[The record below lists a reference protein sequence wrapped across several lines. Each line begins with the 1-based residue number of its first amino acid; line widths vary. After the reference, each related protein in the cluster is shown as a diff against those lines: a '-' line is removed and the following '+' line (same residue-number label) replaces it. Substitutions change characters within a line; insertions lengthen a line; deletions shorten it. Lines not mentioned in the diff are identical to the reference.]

1 MSSRDLPSFL
11 LMQNPIQDYDW
22 GSHDALTALFGIPNP
37 TGKPQAELWM
47 GAHPNGCSEVTLAG
61 RVQKLSVVIDAAPA
75 AALGEATR
83 ARFGSLPFLFKVLC
97 AEKALS
103 IQVHPSKAQAEAGF
117 AREEAAGIDPKA
129 SNRNYKDPNHKPEL
143 VFALTPYQAMN
154 GFRAIPAILALFERI
169 KLASIADLVAA
180 LATNQNEGGLQHFF
194 HQLLIL
200 TGARK
205 EAALA
210 ALQAYAT
217 DHQDEETFALIT
229 SLAAQYPGDVG
240 LFSPLLLNVVTLK
253 PGQAMF
259 LDACTPHAYVRG
271 TGLEIMANSDNV
283 LRAGL
288 TPKYIDVAEL
298 LDCTRC
304 QPKPDDQI
312 LLAPR
317 CEGMTGNTVQH
328 FDVPVPDFTFSV
340 YPAGEHALTTASAEI
355 LFAIDGTVTLKQG
368 GETLRLEK
376 GQSAFVPAATGHYQL
391 LAEGRVARAGNRCQ
405 DVPPAQVSMT
415 A

>member
-11 LMQNPIQDYDW
+11 LMQNPIQGYDW
-22 GSHDALTALFGIPNP
+22 GSHDALTTLFGIPNP

-47 GAHPNGCSEVTLAG
+47 GAHPNGCSEVVLAG
-61 RVQKLSVVIDAAPA
+61 NVQKLSTLIESAPTAVLGDA
-75 AALGEATR
+75 TQ

-117 AREEAAGIDPKA
+117 AKEEAAGIDIKA

-154 GFRAIPAILALFERI
+154 GFLAIPAILALFERV
-169 KLASIADLVAA
+169 KLATIADLVTA
-180 LATNQNEGGLQHFF
+180 LAANQNEAGLQHFF

-200 TGARK
+200 TGPRK
-205 EAALA
+205 EEALA
-210 ALQAYAT
+210 GLLAYAAA
-217 DHQDEETFALIT
+217 HQDEETFALVT

-240 LFSPLLLNVVTLK
+240 LFSPLLLNVVTLQ
-253 PGQAMF
+253 PGQAMY

-298 LDCTRC
+298 LGCTRC
-304 QPKPDDQI
+304 LAKPDDQI
-312 LLAPR
+312 LLSPR
-317 CEGMTGNTVQH
+317 MEGAVQH
-328 FDVPVPDFTFSV
+328 YDVPVPDFTFSV

-355 LFAIDGTVTLKQG
+355 LFAIDGTVILQQGKQS
-368 GETLRLEK
+368 LRLEK
-376 GQSAFVPAATGHYQL
+376 GQSAFIPAATGNYQL
-391 LAEGRVARAGNRCQ
+391 LAEGRVARAGNRC
-405 DVPPAQVSMT
+405 
-415 A
+415 

>member
-11 LMQNPIQDYDW
+11 LMQNPIQGYDW
-22 GSHDALTALFGIPNP
+22 GSHDALTRLFGIPNP
-37 TGKPQAELWM
+37 DGSPQAELWM
-47 GAHPNGCSEVTLAG
+47 GAHPNGCSEVTLADG
-61 RVQKLSVVIDAAPA
+61 VQKLSALIDSAPA
-75 AALGEATR
+75 AVLGDATL

-117 AREEAAGIDPKA
+117 AKEEAAGISPKA
-129 SNRNYKDPNHKPEL
+129 ANRNYKDPNHKPEL

-154 GFRAIPAILALFERI
+154 GFRAIPAILALFERV
-169 KLASIADLVAA
+169 KLAAIADLVAA
-180 LATNQNEGGLQHFF
+180 LAANQNEAGLQHFF

-200 TGARK
+200 TGPRK
-205 EAALA
+205 EDALA
-210 ALQAYAT
+210 GLLAYAAA
-217 DHQDEETFALIT
+217 HQDEETFALVT

-240 LFSPLLLNVVTLK
+240 LFSPLLLNVVTLQ
-253 PGQAMF
+253 PGQAMY

-304 QPKPDDQI
+304 LAKPDDQI
-312 LLAPR
+312 LLSPR
-317 CEGMTGNTVQH
+317 MEGAVQH
-328 FDVPVPDFTFSV
+328 YDVPVPDFTFSV

-355 LFAIDGTVTLKQG
+355 LFAIDGTVILQQGKQS
-368 GETLRLEK
+368 LRLEK
-376 GQSAFVPAATGHYQL
+376 GQSTFIPAATGSYQL
-391 LAEGRVARAGNRCQ
+391 LAEGRVARAGNRC
-405 DVPPAQVSMT
+405 
-415 A
+415 

>member
-11 LMQNPIQDYDW
+11 LMQNPIQGYDW
-22 GSHDALTALFGIPNP
+22 GSHDALTTLFGIPNP
-37 TGKPQAELWM
+37 AGKPQAELWM

-61 RVQKLSVVIDAAPA
+61 NVQKLSTLIERAPA
-75 AALGEATR
+75 AVLGDATV

-117 AREEAAGIDPKA
+117 AREEAAGIDAKA
-129 SNRNYKDPNHKPEL
+129 ANRNYKDPNHKPEL

-154 GFRAIPAILALFERI
+154 GFRAIPAILALFDAMALPA
-169 KLASIADLVAA
+169 LAELTAA
-180 LATNQNEGGLQHFF
+180 LRQSQDEAGLQHFF
-194 HQLLIL
+194 HQMLIL
-200 TGARK
+200 DGARK
-205 EAALA
+205 EEALTG
-210 ALQAYAT
+210 LLAYAAAR
-217 DHQDEETFALIT
+217 QDDETFALIT

-253 PGQAMF
+253 PGQAMY

-304 QPKPDDQI
+304 LPKPDDQI
-312 LLAPR
+312 LLVPHL
-317 CEGMTGNTVQH
+317 EGAVQH
-328 FDVPVPDFTFSV
+328 FEVPVPDFTFSV

-355 LFAIDGTVTLKQG
+355 LFAIDGTVTLQQG
-368 GETLRLEK
+368 EQSLRLEK
-376 GQSAFVPAATGHYQL
+376 GQSAFVPAATGSYHL
-391 LAEGRVARAGNRCQ
+391 LAEGRVARAGNRC
-405 DVPPAQVSMT
+405 
-415 A
+415 

>member
-11 LMQNPIQDYDW
+11 LMQNPIQGYDW
-22 GSHDALTALFGIPNP
+22 GSHDALTTLFGIPNP
-37 TGKPQAELWM
+37 AGKPQAELWM
-47 GAHPNGCSEVTLAG
+47 GAHPNGCSEVVLAG
-61 RVQKLSVVIDAAPA
+61 DVQKLSTLINSAPA
-75 AALGEATR
+75 AVLGDATQ

-117 AREEAAGIDPKA
+117 AREEAAGIDIKA

-154 GFRAIPAILALFERI
+154 GFRALPAILALFERV
-169 KLASIADLVAA
+169 KLAAIADLVAA
-180 LATNQNEGGLQHFF
+180 LAANQNEAGLQHFF
-194 HQLLIL
+194 HQLLVL
-200 TGARK
+200 EGTRK
-205 EAALA
+205 EDALA
-210 ALQAYAT
+210 GLLAYAAA
-217 DHQDEETFALIT
+217 HQDEETFALVT

-240 LFSPLLLNVVTLK
+240 LFSPLLLNVVTLQ
-253 PGQAMF
+253 PGQAMY

-304 QPKPDDQI
+304 LAKPDDQI
-312 LLAPR
+312 LLSPR
-317 CEGMTGNTVQH
+317 MEGAVQH
-328 FDVPVPDFTFSV
+328 YDVPVPDFTFSV

-355 LFAIDGTVTLKQG
+355 LFAIDGTVILQQGKQS
-368 GETLRLEK
+368 LRLEK
-376 GQSAFVPAATGHYQL
+376 GQSAFIPAATGSYQL
-391 LAEGRVARAGNRCQ
+391 LAEGRVARAGNRC
-405 DVPPAQVSMT
+405 
-415 A
+415 

>member
-1 MSSRDLPSFL
+1 MSYPPFFL
-11 LMQNPIQDYDW
+11 MCNPIQDYVW
-22 GSHDALTALFGIPNP
+22 GSRDSLTTLFGIKNP
-37 TGKPQAELWM
+37 EGKPQAELWM

-61 RVQKLSVVIDAAPA
+61 ESVKLSNLIDANPVAM
-75 AALGEATR
+75 LGEATQ

-97 AEKALS
+97 AEQALS

-117 AREEAAGIDPKA
+117 AREEAAGIDIKA

-143 VFALTPYQAMN
+143 VFALTRYQAMN
-154 GFRAIPAILALFERI
+154 GFRAIPAILALFDRMA
-169 KLASIADLVAA
+169 LPALADLTAA
-180 LATNQNEGGLQHFF
+180 LRQSQNEAGLQHFF

-200 TGARK
+200 SGERK
-205 EAALA
+205 DEALA
-210 ALQAYAT
+210 GLLAYAAN
-217 DHQDEETFALIT
+217 HQDEETFALIT
-229 SLAAQYPGDVG
+229 SLATQYPGDVG
-240 LFSPLLLNVVTLK
+240 LFSPLLLNVVTLQ

-304 QPKPDDQI
+304 LPKPDDQI

-317 CEGMTGNTVQH
+317 CDGAVQH

-340 YPAGEHALTTASAEI
+340 YPEGEHQLTTASAEI
-355 LFAIDGTVTLKQG
+355 LFAIDGTVHLKQG
-368 GETLRLEK
+368 EQSLRLEK
-376 GQSAFVPAATGHYQL
+376 GQSAFIPAATGCYQL
-391 LAEGRVARAGNRCQ
+391 LAEGRVARAGNRC
-405 DVPPAQVSMT
+405 
-415 A
+415 

>member
-11 LMQNPIQDYDW
+11 LMRNPIQGYDW
-22 GSHDALTALFGIPNP
+22 GSHDALTTLFGIPNP
-37 TGKPQAELWM
+37 AGKPQAELWM

-61 RVQKLSVVIDAAPA
+61 DVQKLSTLIERAPA
-75 AALGEATR
+75 AVLGDATV

-117 AREEAAGIDPKA
+117 AKEEAAGIDIKA
-129 SNRNYKDPNHKPEL
+129 ANRNYKDPNHKPEL

-154 GFRAIPAILALFERI
+154 GFRAIPAILALFDAMALPA
-169 KLASIADLVAA
+169 LAELTAA
-180 LATNQNEGGLQHFF
+180 LRQSQDEAGLQHFF
-194 HQLLIL
+194 HQMLIL
-200 TGARK
+200 DGARK

-210 ALQAYAT
+210 GLLAYAAARP
-217 DHQDEETFALIT
+217 DDETFALIT

-240 LFSPLLLNVVTLK
+240 LFSPLLLNVVTLQ
-253 PGQAMF
+253 PGQAMY

-304 QPKPDDQI
+304 LPKPDDQI
-312 LLAPR
+312 LLAPHL
-317 CEGMTGNTVQH
+317 EGAVQH
-328 FDVPVPDFTFSV
+328 FEVPVPDFTFSV
-340 YPAGEHALTTASAEI
+340 YPAGEHALTTANAEI
-355 LFAIDGTVTLKQG
+355 LFAIDGTVTLQQG
-368 GETLRLEK
+368 EQSLRLEK
-376 GQSAFVPAATGHYQL
+376 GQSAFVPATTGSYRL
-391 LAEGRVARAGNRCQ
+391 LAEGRVARAGNRC
-405 DVPPAQVSMT
+405 
-415 A
+415 

>member
-11 LMQNPIQDYDW
+11 LMQNPIQGYDW
-22 GSHDALTALFGIPNP
+22 GSHDALTTLFGIPNP
-37 TGKPQAELWM
+37 AGKPQAELWM
-47 GAHPNGCSEVTLAG
+47 GAHPNGCSEVTLADG
-61 RVQKLSVVIDAAPA
+61 VQKLSALIDSAPA
-75 AALGEATR
+75 AVLGDATQ

-117 AREEAAGIDPKA
+117 AREEAAGIDAKA
-129 SNRNYKDPNHKPEL
+129 ANRNYKDPNHKPEL

-154 GFRAIPAILALFERI
+154 GFRAIPAILALFDAMALPA
-169 KLASIADLVAA
+169 LAELTAA
-180 LATNQNEGGLQHFF
+180 LRQSQDEAGLQHFF
-194 HQLLIL
+194 HQMLIL
-200 TGARK
+200 DGARK
-205 EAALA
+205 EEALA
-210 ALQAYAT
+210 GLLAYAAAR
-217 DHQDEETFALIT
+217 QDDETFALIT

-253 PGQAMF
+253 PGQAMY

-304 QPKPDDQI
+304 LPKPDDQI
-312 LLAPR
+312 LLAPHL
-317 CEGMTGNTVQH
+317 EGAVQH
-328 FDVPVPDFTFSV
+328 FEVPVPDFTFSV

-355 LFAIDGTVTLKQG
+355 LFAIDGTVILQQGKQS
-368 GETLRLEK
+368 LRLEK
-376 GQSAFVPAATGHYQL
+376 GQSAFIPATTGSYQL
-391 LAEGRVARAGNRCQ
+391 LAEGRVARAGNRC
-405 DVPPAQVSMT
+405 
-415 A
+415 

>member
-11 LMQNPIQDYDW
+11 LMQNPIQGYDW
-22 GSHDALTALFGIPNP
+22 GSHDALTTLFGIPNP
-37 TGKPQAELWM
+37 AGKPQAELWM

-61 RVQKLSVVIDAAPA
+61 DVQKLSTLIESAPA
-75 AALGEATR
+75 AVLGDATV

-117 AREEAAGIDPKA
+117 AKEEAAGISPKA
-129 SNRNYKDPNHKPEL
+129 ANRNYKDPNHKPEL

-154 GFRAIPAILALFERI
+154 GFRAIPAILALFDAMALPA
-169 KLASIADLVAA
+169 LAELTAA
-180 LATNQNEGGLQHFF
+180 LRQSQDEVGLQHFF
-194 HQLLIL
+194 HQMLIL
-200 TGARK
+200 DGARK
-205 EAALA
+205 EEALTG
-210 ALQAYAT
+210 LLAYAAAR
-217 DHQDEETFALIT
+217 QDDETFALIT

-253 PGQAMF
+253 PGQAMY

-304 QPKPDDQI
+304 LPKPDDQI
-312 LLAPR
+312 LLAPHL
-317 CEGMTGNTVQH
+317 EGAVQH
-328 FDVPVPDFTFSV
+328 FEVPVPDFTFSV
-340 YPAGEHALTTASAEI
+340 YPAGEHALTTANAEI
-355 LFAIDGTVTLKQG
+355 LFAIDGTVTLQQG
-368 GETLRLEK
+368 EQSLRLEK
-376 GQSAFVPAATGHYQL
+376 GQSAFVPATTGSYRL
-391 LAEGRVARAGNRCQ
+391 LAEGRVARAGNRC
-405 DVPPAQVSMT
+405 
-415 A
+415 

>member
-11 LMQNPIQDYDW
+11 LMQNPIQGYDW
-22 GSHDALTALFGIPNP
+22 GSHDALTTLFGIPNP
-37 TGKPQAELWM
+37 AGKPQAELWM
-47 GAHPNGCSEVTLAG
+47 GAHPNGCSEVVLAG
-61 RVQKLSVVIDAAPA
+61 DVQKLSTLINSAPA
-75 AALGEATR
+75 AVLGDATQ

-117 AREEAAGIDPKA
+117 AREEAAGIDIKA

-154 GFRAIPAILALFERI
+154 GFRAIPAILALFERV
-169 KLASIADLVAA
+169 KLATIADLVAA
-180 LATNQNEGGLQHFF
+180 LAANQHEAGLQHFF

-200 TGARK
+200 TGPRK
-205 EAALA
+205 EEALA
-210 ALQAYAT
+210 GLLAYAAT
-217 DHQDEETFALIT
+217 HQDEETFALVT

-240 LFSPLLLNVVTLK
+240 LFSPLLLNVVTLQ
-253 PGQAMF
+253 PGQAMY

-304 QPKPDDQI
+304 LAKPDDQI
-312 LLAPR
+312 LLSPR
-317 CEGMTGNTVQH
+317 MEGAVQH
-328 FDVPVPDFTFSV
+328 YDVPVPDFTFSV
-340 YPAGEHALTTASAEI
+340 YPAGEHALTTTSAEI
-355 LFAIDGTVTLKQG
+355 LFAIDGTVILQQGKQS
-368 GETLRLEK
+368 LRLEK
-376 GQSAFVPAATGHYQL
+376 GQSAFIPAATGSYQL
-391 LAEGRVARAGNRCQ
+391 LAEGRVARAGNRC
-405 DVPPAQVSMT
+405 
-415 A
+415 

>member
-11 LMQNPIQDYDW
+11 LMQNPIQGYDW
-22 GSHDALTALFGIPNP
+22 GSHDALTTLFGIPNP
-37 TGKPQAELWM
+37 AGKPQAELWM
-47 GAHPNGCSEVTLAG
+47 GAHPNGCSEVVLAG
-61 RVQKLSVVIDAAPA
+61 DVQKLSTLIERAPA
-75 AALGEATR
+75 AVLGEATQ

-129 SNRNYKDPNHKPEL
+129 ANRNYKDPNHKPEL

-154 GFRAIPAILALFERI
+154 GFRAIPAILALFDAMALPA
-169 KLASIADLVAA
+169 LAELTAA
-180 LATNQNEGGLQHFF
+180 LRQSQDEAGLQHFF
-194 HQLLIL
+194 HQMLIL
-200 TGARK
+200 CGARK
-205 EAALA
+205 EEALTG
-210 ALQAYAT
+210 LLAYAAAR
-217 DHQDEETFALIT
+217 QDDETFALIT

-253 PGQAMF
+253 PGQAMY

-304 QPKPDDQI
+304 LPKPDDQI
-312 LLAPR
+312 LLAPHL
-317 CEGMTGNTVQH
+317 EGAVQH
-328 FDVPVPDFTFSV
+328 FEVPVPDFTFSV

-355 LFAIDGTVTLKQG
+355 LFAIDGTVTLQQG
-368 GETLRLEK
+368 EQSLRLEK
-376 GQSAFVPAATGHYQL
+376 GQSAFVPATTGSYRL
-391 LAEGRVARAGNRCQ
+391 LAEGRVARAGNRC
-405 DVPPAQVSMT
+405 
-415 A
+415 

>member
-11 LMQNPIQDYDW
+11 LMQNPIQGYDW
-22 GSHDALTALFGIPNP
+22 GSHDALTRLFGIPNP
-37 TGKPQAELWM
+37 AGKPQAELWM

-61 RVQKLSVVIDAAPA
+61 DVQKLSTLIESAPA
-75 AALGEATR
+75 AVLGDATV

-103 IQVHPSKAQAEAGF
+103 IQVHPSKTQAEAGF
-117 AREEAAGIDPKA
+117 AKEEAAGISPKA
-129 SNRNYKDPNHKPEL
+129 ANRNYKDPNHKPEL

-154 GFRAIPAILALFERI
+154 GFRAIPAILALFERVN
-169 KLASIADLVAA
+169 LAAIADLTAA
-180 LATNQNEGGLQHFF
+180 LAASQNEAGLQHFF

-200 TGARK
+200 DGARK
-205 EAALA
+205 EEALTG
-210 ALQAYAT
+210 LLAYAAAR
-217 DHQDEETFALIT
+217 QDDETFALIT

-240 LFSPLLLNVVTLK
+240 LFSPLLLNVVTLQ
-253 PGQAMF
+253 PGQAMY

-304 QPKPDDQI
+304 LPKPDDKI
-312 LLAPR
+312 LLVPHL
-317 CEGMTGNTVQH
+317 EGAVQH
-328 FDVPVPDFTFSV
+328 FEVPVPDFTFSV

-355 LFAIDGTVTLKQG
+355 LFAIDGTVTLQQG
-368 GETLRLEK
+368 EQSLRLEK
-376 GQSAFVPAATGHYQL
+376 GQSAFVPAATGHYRL
-391 LAEGRVARAGNRCQ
+391 LAEGRVARAGNRC
-405 DVPPAQVSMT
+405 
-415 A
+415 

>member
-11 LMQNPIQDYDW
+11 LMQNPIQGYDW
-22 GSHDALTALFGIPNP
+22 GSHDALTTLFGIPNP
-37 TGKPQAELWM
+37 AGKPQAELWM

-61 RVQKLSVVIDAAPA
+61 DVQKLSTLIESAPA
-75 AALGEATR
+75 AVLGDATV

-97 AEKALS
+97 ADKALS

-117 AREEAAGIDPKA
+117 AREEAAGISPKA
-129 SNRNYKDPNHKPEL
+129 ANRNYKDPNHKPEL

-154 GFRAIPAILALFERI
+154 GFRAIPAILALFDAMALPT
-169 KLASIADLVAA
+169 LAELTAA
-180 LATNQNEGGLQHFF
+180 LRQSQDEAGLQHFF
-194 HQLLIL
+194 HQMLIL
-200 TGARK
+200 DGARK

-210 ALQAYAT
+210 GLLAYAAAR
-217 DHQDEETFALIT
+217 QDDETFALIT

-253 PGQAMF
+253 PGQAMY

-304 QPKPDDQI
+304 LSKPDDQI
-312 LLAPR
+312 LLAPHL
-317 CEGMTGNTVQH
+317 EGAVQH
-328 FDVPVPDFTFSV
+328 FEVPVPDFTFSV

-355 LFAIDGTVTLKQG
+355 LFAIDGTVTLQQG
-368 GETLRLEK
+368 EQSLRLEK
-376 GQSAFVPAATGHYQL
+376 GQSAFVPATTGSYRL
-391 LAEGRVARAGNRCQ
+391 LAEGRVARAGNRC
-405 DVPPAQVSMT
+405 
-415 A
+415 

>member
-11 LMQNPIQDYDW
+11 LMQNPIQGYDW
-22 GSHDALTALFGIPNP
+22 GSHDALTTLFGIPNP

-47 GAHPNGCSEVTLAG
+47 GAHPNGCSEVVLAG
-61 RVQKLSVVIDAAPA
+61 DVQKLSTLINSAPA
-75 AALGEATR
+75 AVLGDATQ

-97 AEKALS
+97 AENALS

-117 AREEAAGIDPKA
+117 AREEAAGIDIKA

-154 GFRAIPAILALFERI
+154 GFRAIPAILALFERV
-169 KLASIADLVAA
+169 KLATIADLVAD
-180 LATNQNEGGLQHFF
+180 LAANQNEAGLQHFF

-200 TGARK
+200 TGPRK
-205 EAALA
+205 EDALA
-210 ALQAYAT
+210 GLLAYAAA
-217 DHQDEETFALIT
+217 HQDEETFALVT

-240 LFSPLLLNVVTLK
+240 LFSPLLLNVVTLQ
-253 PGQAMF
+253 PGQAMY

-304 QPKPDDQI
+304 LAKPDDQI
-312 LLAPR
+312 LLSSR
-317 CEGMTGNTVQH
+317 MEGAVQH
-328 FDVPVPDFTFSV
+328 YDVPVPDFTFSV

-355 LFAIDGTVTLKQG
+355 LFAIDGTVILQQGKQS
-368 GETLRLEK
+368 LRLEK
-376 GQSAFVPAATGHYQL
+376 GQSAFIPAATGSYQL
-391 LAEGRVARAGNRCQ
+391 LADGRVARAGNRC
-405 DVPPAQVSMT
+405 
-415 A
+415 

>member
-1 MSSRDLPSFL
+1 MSSSDLPSFL
-11 LMQNPIQDYDW
+11 LMQNPIQGYDW
-22 GSHDALTALFGIPNP
+22 GSHDSLTTLFGIPNP
-37 TGKPQAELWM
+37 QGKPQAELWM

-61 RVQKLSVVIDAAPA
+61 SVQKLSKVIDSAPA
-75 AALGEATR
+75 AALGEATL

-117 AREEAAGIDPKA
+117 AKEEAAGIDAKA
-129 SNRNYKDPNHKPEL
+129 ANRNYKDPNHKPEL

-154 GFRAIPAILALFERI
+154 GFRAIPAILALFERVN
-169 KLASIADLVAA
+169 LAAIAELTTA
-180 LATNQNEGGLQHFF
+180 LAASQNEAGLQHFF
-194 HQLLIL
+194 HQLLVL
-200 TGARK
+200 EGARK
-205 EAALA
+205 EEALA
-210 ALQAYAT
+210 GLLTYAAA
-217 DHQDEETFALIT
+217 HQDEETFALIT

-240 LFSPLLLNVVTLK
+240 LFSPLLLNVVTLQ

-304 QPKPDDQI
+304 LPKPDDQI
-312 LLAPR
+312 LLSPR
-317 CEGMTGNTVQH
+317 CDGAVQH

-340 YPAGEHALTTASAEI
+340 YPAGEHQLTTASAEI
-355 LFAIDGTVTLKQG
+355 LFAIDATVILKQG
-368 GETLRLEK
+368 EQSLRLEK
-376 GQSAFVPAATGHYQL
+376 GQSAFIPAATGSYQL
-391 LAEGRVARAGNRCQ
+391 LAEGRVARAGNRC
-405 DVPPAQVSMT
+405 
-415 A
+415 

>member
-1 MSSRDLPSFL
+1 MSCSDLPSFL
-11 LMQNPIQDYDW
+11 LMQNPIQGYDW
-22 GSHDALTALFGIPNP
+22 GSHDALTRLFDIPNP
-37 TGKPQAELWM
+37 AGKPQAELWM

-61 RVQKLSVVIDAAPA
+61 EAQKLSALIDRAPVA
-75 AALGEATR
+75 VLGEATQ

-103 IQVHPSKAQAEAGF
+103 IQVHPSKAQAEVGF
-117 AREEAAGIDPKA
+117 AKEEAAGIDPKA
-129 SNRNYKDPNHKPEL
+129 ANRNYKDPNHKPEL

-154 GFRAIPAILALFERI
+154 GFRAIPAILALFERVNASALRELTAG
-169 KLASIADLVAA
+169 LAAAYAADRGEA
-180 LATNQNEGGLQHFF
+180 GLQHFF
-194 HQLLIL
+194 HQLLVL
-200 TGARK
+200 EGARK
-205 EAALA
+205 EEALA
-210 ALQAYAT
+210 TLLAYAAA
-217 DHQDEETFALIT
+217 HQDEETFALVT

-240 LFSPLLLNVVTLK
+240 LFSPLLLNVVTLQ

-304 QPKPDDQI
+304 LPKPDDQI

-317 CEGMTGNTVQH
+317 VEGAVQH

-355 LFAIDGTVTLKQG
+355 LFAIDGTAILKQG
-368 GETLRLEK
+368 ETSLRLEK
-376 GQSAFVPAATGHYQL
+376 GQSAFVPAATGSYQL
-391 LAEGRVARAGNRCQ
+391 LAEGRVARAGNRC
-405 DVPPAQVSMT
+405 
-415 A
+415 

>member
-11 LMQNPIQDYDW
+11 LMQNPIQGYDW
-22 GSHDALTALFGIPNP
+22 GSHDALTTLFGIPNP
-37 TGKPQAELWM
+37 AGKPQAELWM
-47 GAHPNGCSEVTLAG
+47 GAHPNGCSEVVLAG
-61 RVQKLSVVIDAAPA
+61 DVQKLSTLIERAPA
-75 AALGEATR
+75 AVLGDATV

-117 AREEAAGIDPKA
+117 AKEEAAGISPKA
-129 SNRNYKDPNHKPEL
+129 ANRNYKDPNHKPEL

-154 GFRAIPAILALFERI
+154 GFRAIPAILALFERV
-169 KLASIADLVAA
+169 KLATIADLVAA
-180 LATNQNEGGLQHFF
+180 LAANQNEAGLQHFF

-200 TGARK
+200 TGPRK
-205 EAALA
+205 EDALA
-210 ALQAYAT
+210 GLLAYAAA
-217 DHQDEETFALIT
+217 HQDEETFALVT

-240 LFSPLLLNVVTLK
+240 LFSPLLLNVVTLQ
-253 PGQAMF
+253 PGQAMY

-304 QPKPDDQI
+304 LAKPDDQI
-312 LLAPR
+312 LLSPR
-317 CEGMTGNTVQH
+317 MEGAVQH
-328 FDVPVPDFTFSV
+328 YDVPVPDFTFSV

-355 LFAIDGTVTLKQG
+355 LFAIDGTVILQQGKQS
-368 GETLRLEK
+368 LRLEK
-376 GQSAFVPAATGHYQL
+376 GQSAFIPAATGSYQL
-391 LAEGRVARAGNRCQ
+391 LAEGRVARAGNRC
-405 DVPPAQVSMT
+405 
-415 A
+415 

>member
-11 LMQNPIQDYDW
+11 LMQNPIQGYDW
-22 GSHDALTALFGIPNP
+22 GSHDALTTLFGIPNP
-37 TGKPQAELWM
+37 AGKPQAELWM

-61 RVQKLSVVIDAAPA
+61 DVQKLSTLIERAPA
-75 AALGEATR
+75 AVLGDATV

-117 AREEAAGIDPKA
+117 AKEEAAGISPKA
-129 SNRNYKDPNHKPEL
+129 ANRNYKDPNHKPEL

-154 GFRAIPAILALFERI
+154 GFRAIPAILALFDAMALPA
-169 KLASIADLVAA
+169 LAELTAA
-180 LATNQNEGGLQHFF
+180 LRQSQDEAGLQHFF
-194 HQLLIL
+194 HQMLIL
-200 TGARK
+200 DGARK

-210 ALQAYAT
+210 GLLAYAAAR
-217 DHQDEETFALIT
+217 QDDETFALIT

-240 LFSPLLLNVVTLK
+240 LFSPLLLNVVTLQ
-253 PGQAMF
+253 PGQAMY

-304 QPKPDDQI
+304 LPKPDDQI
-312 LLAPR
+312 LLAPHL
-317 CEGMTGNTVQH
+317 EGAVQH
-328 FDVPVPDFTFSV
+328 FEVPVPDFTFSV

-355 LFAIDGTVTLKQG
+355 LFAIDGTVTLQQG
-368 GETLRLEK
+368 EQSLRLEK
-376 GQSAFVPAATGHYQL
+376 GQSAFVPATTGSYQL
-391 LAEGRVARAGNRCQ
+391 LAEGRVARAGNRC
-405 DVPPAQVSMT
+405 
-415 A
+415 

>member
-1 MSSRDLPSFL
+1 MSCRDLPSFL
-11 LMQNPIQDYDW
+11 LMKNPIQGYEW
-22 GSHDALTALFGIPNP
+22 GSRAALTTLFGIPNP
-37 TGKPQAELWM
+37 DGSPQAELWM
-47 GAHPNGCSEVTLAG
+47 GAHPNGCSEVSLAG
-61 RVQKLSVVIDAAPA
+61 NAQKLSAVIEAAPSA
-75 AALGEATR
+75 VLGEATV

-103 IQVHPSKAQAEAGF
+103 IQVHPSKSQAEAGF
-117 AREEAAGIDPKA
+117 AKEEAAGISPKA

-154 GFRAIPAILALFERI
+154 GFRAIPAILALFERV
-169 KLASIADLVAA
+169 KLAAIADLVAA
-180 LATNQNEGGLQHFF
+180 LAAAHAADQGEAGLQHFF
-194 HQLLIL
+194 HQLLVL
-200 TGARK
+200 EGARK

-210 ALQAYAT
+210 GLLSYAAA
-217 DHQDEETFALIT
+217 HQDEETFALIT

-298 LDCTRC
+298 LDCTRFVA
-304 QPKPDDQI
+304 KPGDQI

-317 CEGMTGNTVQH
+317 LDGAVLH
-328 FDVPVPDFTFSV
+328 FEVPVPDFTFSV
-340 YPAGEHALTTASAEI
+340 YPAGGHQLITTSAEI
-355 LFAIDGTVTLKQG
+355 LFAIDGTVTLQQG
-368 GETLRLEK
+368 EQSLRLEK
-376 GQSAFVPAATGHYQL
+376 GQSAFVPAATGSYHL
-391 LAEGRVARAGNRCQ
+391 LAEGRVARAGNR
-405 DVPPAQVSMT
+405 S
-415 A
+415 

>member
-11 LMQNPIQDYDW
+11 LMQNPIQGYDW
-22 GSHDALTALFGIPNP
+22 GSHDALTTLFGIPNP
-37 TGKPQAELWM
+37 AGKPQAELWM
-47 GAHPNGCSEVTLAG
+47 GAHPNGCSEVVLAG
-61 RVQKLSVVIDAAPA
+61 DVQKLSTLINSAPA
-75 AALGEATR
+75 AVLGDATQ

-117 AREEAAGIDPKA
+117 AREEAAGIDIKA

-154 GFRAIPAILALFERI
+154 GFRAIPAILALFERV
-169 KLASIADLVAA
+169 KLATIADLVAA
-180 LATNQNEGGLQHFF
+180 LAANQNEAGLQHFF

-200 TGARK
+200 TGPRK
-205 EAALA
+205 EDALA
-210 ALQAYAT
+210 GLLAYAAA
-217 DHQDEETFALIT
+217 HQDEETFALVT

-240 LFSPLLLNVVTLK
+240 LFSPLLLNVVTLQ
-253 PGQAMF
+253 PGQAMY

-298 LDCTRC
+298 LDCTRFVA
-304 QPKPDDQI
+304 KPNDQI
-312 LLAPR
+312 LLDPSVDSA
-317 CEGMTGNTVQH
+317 VQH
-328 FDVPVPDFTFSV
+328 YDVPVPDFTFSV

-355 LFAIDGTVTLKQG
+355 LFAIDGTVILQQGKQS
-368 GETLRLEK
+368 LRLEK
-376 GQSAFVPAATGHYQL
+376 GQSAFIPAATGSYQL
-391 LAEGRVARAGNRCQ
+391 LAEGRVARAGNRC
-405 DVPPAQVSMT
+405 
-415 A
+415 

>member
-11 LMQNPIQDYDW
+11 LMQNPIQGYDW
-22 GSHDALTALFGIPNP
+22 GSHDALTTLFGIPNP
-37 TGKPQAELWM
+37 AGKPQAELWM

-61 RVQKLSVVIDAAPA
+61 DVQKLSTLIERAPA
-75 AALGEATR
+75 AVLGDATV

-117 AREEAAGIDPKA
+117 AREEAAGIDAKA
-129 SNRNYKDPNHKPEL
+129 ANRNYKDPNHKPEL

-154 GFRAIPAILALFERI
+154 GFRAIPAILALFDAMALPA
-169 KLASIADLVAA
+169 LAELTAA
-180 LATNQNEGGLQHFF
+180 LRQSQDEVGLQHFF
-194 HQLLIL
+194 HQMLIL
-200 TGARK
+200 DGARK
-205 EAALA
+205 EEALTG
-210 ALQAYAT
+210 LLAYAAAR
-217 DHQDEETFALIT
+217 QDDETFALIT

-253 PGQAMF
+253 PGQAMY

-304 QPKPDDQI
+304 LPKPDDQI
-312 LLAPR
+312 LLAPHL
-317 CEGMTGNTVQH
+317 EGAVQH
-328 FDVPVPDFTFSV
+328 FEVPVPDFTFSV
-340 YPAGEHALTTASAEI
+340 YPAGEHALTTANAEI
-355 LFAIDGTVTLKQG
+355 LFAIDGTVTLQQG
-368 GETLRLEK
+368 EQSLRLEN
-376 GQSAFVPAATGHYQL
+376 GQSAFVPAATGHYRL
-391 LAEGRVARAGNRCQ
+391 LAEGRVARAGNRC
-405 DVPPAQVSMT
+405 
-415 A
+415 

>member
-11 LMQNPIQDYDW
+11 LMQNPIQGYDW
-22 GSHDALTALFGIPNP
+22 GSHDSLTTLFGIPNP
-37 TGKPQAELWM
+37 AGKPQAELWM

-61 RVQKLSVVIDAAPA
+61 SAQKLSVVIDAAPT
-75 AALGEATR
+75 AALGEATVT
-83 ARFGSLPFLFKVLC
+83 RFGSLPFLFKVLC

-117 AREEAAGIDPKA
+117 AKEEAAGIDPKA
-129 SNRNYKDPNHKPEL
+129 GNRNYKDPNHKPEL

-154 GFRAIPAILALFERI
+154 GFRAIPAILALFERV
-169 KLASIADLVAA
+169 KLAAIADLVAA
-180 LATNQNEGGLQHFF
+180 FAANQNEAGLQHFF

-200 TGARK
+200 QGARK
-205 EAALA
+205 EDALA
-210 ALQAYAT
+210 GLLTYAAA
-217 DHQDEETFALIT
+217 HQDEETFALIT
-229 SLAAQYPGDVG
+229 SLAAQYPGNVG
-240 LFSPLLLNVVTLK
+240 LFSPLLLNVVTLQ

-304 QPKPDDQI
+304 LPKPDDQI
-312 LLAPR
+312 LLSPR
-317 CEGMTGNTVQH
+317 LEGMTGNTVQH

-340 YPAGEHALTTASAEI
+340 YPAGEHGLTTASAEI

-368 GETLRLEK
+368 DETLRLEK

-391 LAEGRVARAGNRCQ
+391 LAEGRVARAGNRC
-405 DVPPAQVSMT
+405 
-415 A
+415 

>member
-11 LMQNPIQDYDW
+11 LMQNPIQGYDW
-22 GSHDALTALFGIPNP
+22 GSHDALTTLFGIPNP
-37 TGKPQAELWM
+37 AGKPQAELWM
-47 GAHPNGCSEVTLAG
+47 GAHPNGCSEVVLAG
-61 RVQKLSVVIDAAPA
+61 DVQKLSTLINSAPA
-75 AALGEATR
+75 AVLGDATQ

-97 AEKALS
+97 AENALS

-117 AREEAAGIDPKA
+117 AREEAAGIDIKA

-154 GFRAIPAILALFERI
+154 GFRAIPAILALFERV
-169 KLASIADLVAA
+169 KLATIADLVAA
-180 LATNQNEGGLQHFF
+180 LAANQNEAGLQHFF

-200 TGARK
+200 TGPRK
-205 EAALA
+205 EDALA
-210 ALQAYAT
+210 GLLAYAAA
-217 DHQDEETFALIT
+217 HQDEETFALVT

-240 LFSPLLLNVVTLK
+240 LFSPLLLNVVTLQ
-253 PGQAMF
+253 PGQAMY

-304 QPKPDDQI
+304 LAKPDDQI
-312 LLAPR
+312 LLSPR
-317 CEGMTGNTVQH
+317 MEGAVQH
-328 FDVPVPDFTFSV
+328 YDVPVPDFTFSV

-355 LFAIDGTVTLKQG
+355 LFAIDGTVILQQGKQS
-368 GETLRLEK
+368 LRLEK
-376 GQSAFVPAATGHYQL
+376 GQSAFIPAATGSYQL
-391 LAEGRVARAGNRCQ
+391 LADGRVARAGNRC
-405 DVPPAQVSMT
+405 
-415 A
+415 

>member
-11 LMQNPIQDYDW
+11 LMQNPIQGYDW
-22 GSHDALTALFGIPNP
+22 GSHDALTTLFGIPNP
-37 TGKPQAELWM
+37 AGKPQAELWM

-61 RVQKLSVVIDAAPA
+61 DVQRLSTLIERAPA
-75 AALGEATR
+75 AVLGDATL

-117 AREEAAGIDPKA
+117 AKEEAAGISPTA
-129 SNRNYKDPNHKPEL
+129 ANRNYKDPNHKPEL

-154 GFRAIPAILALFERI
+154 GFRTIPAILALFDAMALPA
-169 KLASIADLVAA
+169 LAELTAA
-180 LATNQNEGGLQHFF
+180 LRQSQDEAGLQHFF
-194 HQLLIL
+194 HQLLVL
-200 TGARK
+200 EGTRK

-210 ALQAYAT
+210 GLLAYAAV
-217 DHQDEETFALIT
+217 HQDEETFALIT

-253 PGQAMF
+253 PGQAMY

-304 QPKPDDQI
+304 LPKPDDQI
-312 LLAPR
+312 LLVPHL
-317 CEGMTGNTVQH
+317 EGAVQH
-328 FDVPVPDFTFSV
+328 FEVPVPDFTFSV

-355 LFAIDGTVTLKQG
+355 LFAIDGTVVLQQG
-368 GETLRLEK
+368 EQSLRLEK
-376 GQSAFVPAATGHYQL
+376 GQSAFVPAATGSYQL
-391 LAEGRVARAGNRCQ
+391 LAEGRVARAGNRC
-405 DVPPAQVSMT
+405 
-415 A
+415 

>member
-11 LMQNPIQDYDW
+11 LMQNPIQGYDW
-22 GSHDALTALFGIPNP
+22 GSHDALTTLFGIPNP
-37 TGKPQAELWM
+37 AGKPQAELWM

-61 RVQKLSVVIDAAPA
+61 DVQKLSTLIESAPA
-75 AALGEATR
+75 AVLGDATV

-117 AREEAAGIDPKA
+117 AKEEAAGISPKA
-129 SNRNYKDPNHKPEL
+129 ANRNYKDPNHKPEL

-154 GFRAIPAILALFERI
+154 GFRAIPAILALFERV
-169 KLASIADLVAA
+169 KLAAIADLVAA
-180 LATNQNEGGLQHFF
+180 FAANQNEAGLQHFF

-200 TGARK
+200 QGARK
-205 EAALA
+205 EDALA
-210 ALQAYAT
+210 GLLAYAAA
-217 DHQDEETFALIT
+217 HQDEETFALIT

-240 LFSPLLLNVVTLK
+240 LFSPLLLNVVTLQ

-304 QPKPDDQI
+304 LAKPDDQI
-312 LLAPR
+312 LLSPR
-317 CEGMTGNTVQH
+317 MEGAVQH
-328 FDVPVPDFTFSV
+328 YDVPVPDFTFSV
-340 YPAGEHALTTASAEI
+340 YPAGEHALTTTSAEI
-355 LFAIDGTVTLKQG
+355 LFAIDGTVILQQGKQS
-368 GETLRLEK
+368 LRLEK
-376 GQSAFVPAATGHYQL
+376 GQSAFIPAATGSYQL
-391 LAEGRVARAGNRCQ
+391 LAEGRVARAGNRC
-405 DVPPAQVSMT
+405 
-415 A
+415 

>member
-1 MSSRDLPSFL
+1 MSSSDLPSFL
-11 LMQNPIQDYDW
+11 LMQNPIQGYDW
-22 GSHDALTALFGIPNP
+22 GSHDSLTTLFGIANP
-37 TGKPQAELWM
+37 QGKPQAELWM
-47 GAHPNGCSEVTLAG
+47 GAHPNGCSDVVVAG
-61 RVQKLSVVIDAAPA
+61 QTQKLSTLIERAPA
-75 AALGEATR
+75 AVLGEATL

-117 AREEAAGIDPKA
+117 AKEEAAGIDAKA
-129 SNRNYKDPNHKPEL
+129 ANRNYKDPNHKPEL

-154 GFRAIPAILALFERI
+154 GFRAIPAILALFERVNLPAI
-169 KLASIADLVAA
+169 AELTADLAA
-180 LATNQNEGGLQHFF
+180 SQNEAGLQHFF
-194 HQLLIL
+194 HQLLVL
-200 TGARK
+200 EGARK
-205 EAALA
+205 EEALA
-210 ALQAYAT
+210 GLLAFASE
-217 DHQDEETFALIT
+217 HQDEETFALIT

-304 QPKPDDQI
+304 LAKPDDQI
-312 LLAPR
+312 LLSPHI
-317 CEGMTGNTVQH
+317 EGAVQH
-328 FDVPVPDFTFSV
+328 FEVPVPDFTFSV
-340 YPAGEHALTTASAEI
+340 YPAGEHQLTTTSAEI
-355 LFAIDGTVTLKQG
+355 LFAIDATVILKRG
-368 GETLRLEK
+368 DETLRLEK
-376 GQSAFVPAATGHYQL
+376 GQSAFIPSATGSYQL
-391 LAEGRVARAGNRCQ
+391 LAEGRVARAGNR
-405 DVPPAQVSMT
+405 S
-415 A
+415 

>member
-1 MSSRDLPSFL
+1 MSSSDLPSFL
-11 LMQNPIQDYDW
+11 LMQNPIQGYDW
-22 GSHDALTALFGIPNP
+22 GSHDSLTTLFGIANP
-37 TGKPQAELWM
+37 QGKPQAELWM

-61 RVQKLSVVIDAAPA
+61 SVQKLSSVIDRAPA
-75 AALGEATR
+75 AALGEVTF

-117 AREEAAGIDPKA
+117 AKEEAAGIDIKA

-154 GFRAIPAILALFERI
+154 GFRAIPAILALFERVN
-169 KLASIADLVAA
+169 LAAIADLTAA
-180 LATNQNEGGLQHFF
+180 LAASQNEAGLQHFF

-200 TGARK
+200 EGTRK
-205 EAALA
+205 DEALA
-210 ALQAYAT
+210 GLLTYAAAY
-217 DHQDEETFALIT
+217 QDEETFALIT

-240 LFSPLLLNVVTLK
+240 LFSPLLLNVVTLQ

-304 QPKPDDQI
+304 LPKPDDQI
-312 LLAPR
+312 LLSPR
-317 CEGMTGNTVQH
+317 CDGAVQH

-340 YPAGEHALTTASAEI
+340 YPAGEHQLTTASAEI
-355 LFAIDGTVTLKQG
+355 LFAIDDTVTLKQG
-368 GETLRLEK
+368 EQSLRLEK
-376 GQSAFVPAATGHYQL
+376 GQSAFIPAATGSYQL
-391 LAEGRVARAGNRCQ
+391 LAEGRVARAGNRC
-405 DVPPAQVSMT
+405 
-415 A
+415 

>member
-11 LMQNPIQDYDW
+11 LMQNPIQGYDW
-22 GSHDALTALFGIPNP
+22 GSHDALTTLFGIPNP
-37 TGKPQAELWM
+37 AGKPQAELWM

-61 RVQKLSVVIDAAPA
+61 DVQKLSTLIESAPA
-75 AALGEATR
+75 AVLGDATV

-117 AREEAAGIDPKA
+117 AKEEAAGISPTA
-129 SNRNYKDPNHKPEL
+129 ANRNYKDPNHKPEL

-154 GFRAIPAILALFERI
+154 GFRAIPAILALFDAMALPA
-169 KLASIADLVAA
+169 LAELTAA
-180 LATNQNEGGLQHFF
+180 LRQSQDEVGLQHFF
-194 HQLLIL
+194 HQMLIL
-200 TGARK
+200 DGARK
-205 EAALA
+205 EEALTG
-210 ALQAYAT
+210 LLAYAAAR
-217 DHQDEETFALIT
+217 QDDETFALIT

-253 PGQAMF
+253 PGQAMY

-304 QPKPDDQI
+304 LPKPDDQI
-312 LLAPR
+312 LLAPHL
-317 CEGMTGNTVQH
+317 EGAVQH
-328 FDVPVPDFTFSV
+328 FEVPVPDFTFSV

-355 LFAIDGTVTLKQG
+355 LFAIDGTVTLQQG
-368 GETLRLEK
+368 EQSLRLEK
-376 GQSAFVPAATGHYQL
+376 GQSAFVPAATGSYHL
-391 LAEGRVARAGNRCQ
+391 LAEGRVARAGNRC
-405 DVPPAQVSMT
+405 
-415 A
+415 